1 MASRLIRVVSRS
13 SEADLGGVEEQAH
26 HGSEDDQV
34 EQHLDAHDDAGKIG
48 PGCDVAESD
57 S

>member
-1 MASRLIRVVSRS
+1 VVSRS

-48 PGCDVAESD
+48 PGCDVAGSD